1 MRRLGHFS
9 RFGLGVSLA
18 ALITLAL
25 VASGASAQQS
35 VEDQRKA
42 VVQQILDT
50 GAGDADKVKAGISN
64 VFGDLTGNDAVKR
77 AGQILDSLPSDISDK
92 DWAAVKAAL
101 SAKAGQLS
109 SSSASQAI
117 LAKIAATETALGKTV
132 LQAKAV
138 TDESEEASERA
149 DKASSPMAPPP
160 QEEVV
165 CTSES
170 C

>member
-1 MRRLGHFS
+1 MRRLGYFS
-9 RFGLGVSLA
+9 RFGLGAFLA
-18 ALITLAL
+18 TLMTFAL
-25 VASGASAQQS
+25 VVSGASAQQS

-42 VVQQILDT
+42 VIQKILADGT
-50 GAGDADKVKAGISN
+50 GDAEKVKSGISN
-64 VFGDLTGNDAVKR
+64 IFGDLQGDDAVKR

-101 SAKAGQLS
+101 SAKATQLS

-117 LAKIAATETALGKTV
+117 LARIAATETALGKTV
-132 LQAKAV
+132 LQAQAV
-138 TDESEEASERA
+138 TDESEEASERSGKTA
-149 DKASSPMAPPP
+149 PGMTPPP

-165 CTSES
+165 CTSEP

>member
-1 MRRLGHFS
+1 MRKLGNFL

-18 ALITLAL
+18 ALIMLCLAAGS
-25 VASGASAQQS
+25 VSAQES
-35 VEDQRKA
+35 LEDQRKA
-42 VVQQILDT
+42 VIQQILDT
-50 GAGDADKVKAGISN
+50 SAGDADAVKSSIAN
-64 VFGDLTGNDAVKR
+64 LFGDLEGDEAVTR
-77 AGQILDSLPSDISDK
+77 AGQLLDAVPSDISDS

-101 SAKAGQLS
+101 TAKAGQLS

-117 LAKIAATETALGKTV
+117 LAKIADTEVALQKTV
-132 LQAKAV
+132 LQAKVV

-160 QEEVV
+160 QEQVV
-165 CTSES
+165 CVSEP

>member
-1 MRRLGHFS
+1 MRRFGTLL

-35 VEDQRKA
+35 VEDQRKD
-42 VVQQILDT
+42 VIQQILAD
-50 GAGDADKVKAGISN
+50 GAGDAGRIKSGISN
-64 VFGDLTGNDAVKR
+64 VFGDLQGDDAVKR
-77 AGQILDSLPSDISDK
+77 AGQILDSLPSDISDN

-101 SAKAGQLS
+101 SAKAAQLS

-117 LAKIAATETALGKTV
+117 LAKIASTETALGKTV

-165 CTSES
+165 CISEP